1 MNRLSRNVKYNY
13 KLNYCVEAG
22 PCESSLE
29 SFWDGKDLFPY
40 LKVPLDVRC
49 LGMKWNHWNIICA
62 ELPTIYDS
70 ERFLLLLCTNF
81 ISTSCVFWVKSKHH
95 IQHISVAFGLFSIL
109 FSPTDQ
115 KQKPSRAGSAME
127 TSRCT
132 TGLLCFHSSTRPR
145 SVSGPSI
152 GKIFRL
158 VFVNNTSSIVLSLK
172 IYFCR

>member
-1 MNRLSRNVKYNY
+1 MHQRALKPKIVRAKKIIPWFIVNEQKEIWREYFNQY
-13 KLNYCVEAG
+13 
-22 PCESSLE
+22 
-29 SFWDGKDLFPY
+29 KDLFPY

-81 ISTSCVFWVKSKHH
+81 ISTTCVLRVCFESNVNIWLSKHH
-95 IQHISVAFGLFSIL
+95 IQHISVALGLFSIL

-115 KQKPSRAGSAME
+115 RQKPSRAGSAME

-132 TGLLCFHSSTRPR
+132 AGLIQRSQVRSGQVTGQVR
-145 SVSGPSI
+145 SGQ
-152 GKIFRL
+152 
-158 VFVNNTSSIVLSLK
+158 
-172 IYFCR
+172 

>member
-1 MNRLSRNVKYNY
+1 MK
-13 KLNYCVEAG
+13 
-22 PCESSLE
+22 SLE
-29 SFWDGKDLFPY
+29 YNLRRTADDLRLRTFPVY
-40 LKVPLDVRC
+40 LLRVCFESKV
-49 LGMKWNHWNIICA
+49 NIW
-62 ELPTIYDS
+62 L
-70 ERFLLLLCTNF
+70 
-81 ISTSCVFWVKSKHH
+81 SKHH
-95 IQHISVAFGLFSIL
+95 IQHISVALGLFSFL

-132 TGLLCFHSSTRPR
+132 TGLLCFHGSNRPR